1 MCRVVRLSSN
11 CASCRAVENLDAR
24 CRKETSALKH
34 YENLNKVEDH
44 KALVAKA
51 LAEKDMDPRV
61 LDLEHRKQQALD
73 RLLIVGDYIVDFADM
88 VAEHDAF
95 RKEQAKAAKALAKTQ
110 ALSVRASTAKDGSG
124 SVSTSMTV
132 GSSGMVAVSMMDDHS
147 VQSSSR
153 K

>member
-1 MCRVVRLSSN
+1 
-11 CASCRAVENLDAR
+11 VENLDAR

-95 RKEQAKAAKALAKTQ
+95 RKEQAKAAKAAKALAKTQ

-124 SVSTSMTV
+124 SVSTSMAV